1 MRGRFEKTDT
11 PYLYSKEGIFY
22 YRRKLPTAL
31 SKYLKLSEVRRTL
44 RTGNIEEAR
53 LRCAYIDFRLKEIIG
68 KTEHL
73 YLSDITPSALK
84 IAREYFEEELRSLMD
99 TIEFAPSLDIDFD
112 PEFEASDLPNAINN
126 YKQMAVR
133 QQFSPALTHDI
144 DKSFE
149 REGRDIPPR
158 NTDPYREVGV
168 LISRARAEILRIY
181 NNHLLGNFD
190 EVTVKAPFFI
200 PAKDAIYYSNP
211 NLEEI
216 TLEVA
221 IKKHQKQKRE
231 EVAIGTHQDYD
242 RVFKW
247 MLEWFSEETTLQSIN
262 IAQIRNFKNT
272 LMEMPKNY
280 KKLKKYRNLDI
291 RKVVE
296 KSKKFKNVEMAS
308 YKTQHKYFSLMK
320 SFFQWTI
327 NEGYLEASPAANIKM
342 PKRKKD
348 PTSVIRKPFT
358 REELETLLHSPLFSG
373 YASVSRRYIEGRN
386 KKQLADYWVW
396 LLGLFAGLRVKEIVL
411 LHRRD
416 IIEQD
421 GILCISVN
429 DYHGKGIKT
438 DAGNRLVPIHSTLL
452 DLGFM
457 DWVRKTTRN
466 RPSKYV
472 FPTLISESDKDPSKR
487 ATRRTTPYLRKI
499 GIEDPSKVFHSTRHT
514 FSDELRNSN
523 LEYYSIKKLMGHSS
537 SDVTSIYG
545 TGASIPMLK
554 EYIDQ
559 CYNDIN
565 FDHLKKMRL

>member
-1 MRGRFEKTDT
+1 MGRFLKTTT
-11 PYLYSKEGIFY
+11 PYLYSKDGIFY
-22 YRRKLPTAL
+22 YRRRLPTNYAKHL
-31 SKYLKLSEVRRTL
+31 NLSEVRRSL

-53 LRCAYIDFRLKEIIG
+53 LKCAYVDIRLKGIIG
-68 KTEHL
+68 ETEQL
-73 YLSDITPSALK
+73 LLKNVTPSALK
-84 IAREYFEEELRSLMD
+84 IARDYFENELEDLMD
-99 TIEFAPSLDIDFD
+99 TVEFAPSLDDDFN
-112 PEFEASDLPNAINN
+112 PGFEASDLPEAIKS
-126 YKQMAVR
+126 YQQMAVL
-133 QQFSPALTHDI
+133 QQFSPALSYDI
-144 DKSFE
+144 DQSFE
-149 REGRDIPPR
+149 REGRDIPPVNSDR
-158 NTDPYREVGV
+158 YREVGV
-168 LISRARAEILRIY
+168 LIARAKAEILRIY
-181 NNHLLGNFD
+181 NNHLLGLHNKTSVED
-190 EVTVKAPFFI
+190 PFFI
-200 PAKDAIYYSNP
+200 PAKDVIYYSNP

-221 IKKHQKQKRE
+221 IKRHQRQKRE
-231 EVAIGTHQDYD
+231 EVAIGTHQDYE

-247 MLEWFSEETTLQSIN
+247 MLEWFGEETILQSVN
-262 IAQIRNFKNT
+262 ITQIRNFKNT

-291 RKVVE
+291 RKVVD
-296 KSKKFKNVEMAS
+296 KSKKFKNVELAS

-429 DYHGKGIKT
+429 DDHGKGIKT
-438 DAGNRLVPIHSTLL
+438 DAGSRLVPIHSTLL

-457 DWVRKTTRN
+457 DWVHKTTRN
-466 RPSKYV
+466 RPNKYV
-472 FPTLISESDKDPSKR
+472 FPMLISESDKDPSKR

-545 TGASIPMLK
+545 TGASISMLK
-554 EYIDQ
+554 EYIDK
-559 CYNDIN
+559 CYGDVD
-565 FDHLKKMRL
+565 FAHLKQMRL